1 MVRDVAKGDSSRT
14 SLRPRSTR
22 ALGVVANSPAAGAN
36 VAAGNHTAS
45 TRGGAALDAAETERL
60 FAEIEAYM
68 AREGLR
74 STDQRRLIVAEF
86 FAHLG
91 HVSIEELL
99 AKVRAKEPRVGY
111 ATVYRTL
118 KMLAECGVAH
128 ERKFSDGLTRYEV
141 ALADGHHDHLICA
154 ECGQITEF
162 EDPEIEELQRR
173 VAERHGFALV
183 EHKLELYGSCIR
195 RDCPNRTGVRPP

>member
-1 MVRDVAKGDSSRT
+1 MVRDAAKGDSSRP
-14 SLRPRSTR
+14 SLRPRAAR
-22 ALGVVANSPAAGAN
+22 ALGVNRPARGAN
-36 VAAGNHTAS
+36 VGASNHAD
-45 TRGGAALDAAETERL
+45 APALDAAETERL

-162 EDPEIEELQRR
+162 EDAEIEELQRR

-183 EHKLELYGSCIR
+183 EHKLELYGSCIK
-195 RDCPNRTGVRPP
+195 RDCPNRPAVPSRTP